1 MAAAVTTRPP
11 QPREIES
18 FSDVSLDKKAL
29 RDLVLKAN
37 KPLVFHGF
45 IKEWSCSMWT
55 PLFLASELGQLE
67 TRFRMCQ
74 RRSIPKQKPL
84 METDCYYVQGTFKDF
99 CSWLESDNSESGK
112 LIQYPRTGKQST
124 IWVGSEGAFTPC
136 HMDTYGSNLVAQI
149 FGRKKWTLFDPMDT
163 DNLYPTRI
171 PYEESSVFS
180 KVNITSPDY
189 QAFPLFR
196 KATPYEVILE
206 AGDVLLVPKHWWHFV
221 ECLDTTISINTWV
234 EMDDDKLDRV
244 KEAIARV
251 IIFSLKDSDKEDV
264 ASWLNPTEIAGW
276 QGEAFPDTM
285 QLLKDALKDALLPD
299 VPRETLNVD
308 VNDIINCITSPNLLS
323 SIGEKLLDNVRSRT
337 HPCIEDDSYDGTS
350 TRKRRRSDGDV

>member
-1 MAAAVTTRPP
+1 
-11 QPREIES
+11 
-18 FSDVSLDKKAL
+18 

-84 METDCYYVQGTFKDF
+84 METDCCYVQGTFKDF

-112 LIQYPRTGKQST
+112 LIQYPRSEYCCYADYKYMAELFHDFPDLCRASDWSKFGFPGRTGQQST

-136 HMDTYGSNLVAQI
+136 HMDTYGSILVAQI

-196 KATPYEVILE
+196 KATPYEAK

-264 ASWLNPTEIAGW
+264 AGWLNPTE
-276 QGEAFPDTM
+276 
-285 QLLKDALKDALLPD
+285 
-299 VPRETLNVD
+299 
-308 VNDIINCITSPNLLS
+308 
-323 SIGEKLLDNVRSRT
+323 VR
-337 HPCIEDDSYDGTS
+337 
-350 TRKRRRSDGDV
+350 K